1 MQLIGIN
8 MSDDSSSNFDYNDLT
23 VSKLKELLDER
34 GLGKNGVKAD
44 LVARL
49 NVSDS
54 EKNNGEVSAANISN
68 EVTSV
73 LSGLQASGALI
84 KANIKASVSGS
95 TVSVDGTFVTKEQQQ
110 HVFKSLQEI
119 RGVSKINHTTKVEAD
134 YLSAKPYINDVNQKN
149 QWCVIRAE
157 SGFAL
162 WILGWIF
169 WIVNRMTLG
178 LAYPFTTVAYYQQ
191 WASNVKIDGRRL
203 KFTGTAGNLFG
214 VWISTF
220 ILSVLTL
227 GLYWIF
233 IGKGNMA
240 RWIDNHLTWA

>member
-1 MQLIGIN
+1 V
-8 MSDDSSSNFDYNDLT
+8 SDDSSSNFDYNDLT

-34 GLGKNGVKAD
+34 GLGKGGVKAD

-54 EKNNGEVSAANISN
+54 QKNNEEVVSNRGGSTVDISN
-68 EVTSV
+68 EVSSV

-84 KANIKASVSGS
+84 KSNIKASVSGS
-95 TVSVDGTFVTKEQQQ
+95 TVSIDGTFVTKEQQQ

-119 RGVSKINHTTKVEAD
+119 KGVSKINHTTKVEAD

-169 WIVNRMTLG
+169 WFVNRMTLG

-240 RWIDNHLTWA
+240 RWIDNHLMWA

>member
-1 MQLIGIN
+1 

-34 GLGKNGVKAD
+34 GLGKGGVKAD

-54 EKNNGEVSAANISN
+54 QKNNEEVVSNRGGSTVDISN
-68 EVTSV
+68 EVSSV

-84 KANIKASVSGS
+84 KSNIKASVSGS
-95 TVSVDGTFVTKEQQQ
+95 TVSIDGTFVTKEQQQ

-119 RGVSKINHTTKVEAD
+119 KGVSKINHTTKVEAD

-162 WILGWIF
+162 WFLGWIF
-169 WIVNRMTLG
+169 WFVNRMTLG

-240 RWIDNHLTWA
+240 RWIDNHLMWA